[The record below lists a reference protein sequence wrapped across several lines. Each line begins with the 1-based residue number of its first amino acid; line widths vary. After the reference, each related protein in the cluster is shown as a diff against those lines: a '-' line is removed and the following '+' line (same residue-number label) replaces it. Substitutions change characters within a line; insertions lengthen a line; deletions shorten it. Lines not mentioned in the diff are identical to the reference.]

1 MIIGASGFL
10 GSRITDWLAQRNQI
24 FTVGTNSPNIEKYK
38 YINNYLNLSDE
49 QLENT
54 IRDFHTIYDASGI
67 GINTDKYSF
76 NSYLKKNSIWPSRLA
91 KACVKTNTNL
101 VWFSTIHCEKYDKN
115 TNINFDK
122 YSLSKFLG
130 EQIIKTIP
138 EWEKNILILRLGN
151 IIGAPG
157 KLYRGESNLFVMD
170 IASSLV
176 KNNKAVINSNI
187 DFEINATGLND
198 LLNYINQIKYGQKKF
213 CSSLKFKLTDLA
225 NCVKNQ
231 YENITK
237 KNSEIYFKGE
247 ILNCVKDLELPEIIN
262 LEIKELIDFYLEKN

>member
-1 MIIGASGFL
+1 MFKIYGKEDKLIGFLDHWSLRFL
-10 GSRITDWLAQRNQI
+10 GSRITDWLEQRNQI

-38 YINNYLNLSDE
+38 YINNYLNLSNE
-49 QLENT
+49 KLENT

-67 GINTDKYSF
+67 GINSDKYSF

-115 TNINFDK
+115 TNSNFDK

-151 IIGAPG
+151 IIGAP
-157 KLYRGESNLFVMD
+157 ESF
-170 IASSLV
+170 IEA
-176 KNNKAVINSNI
+176 
-187 DFEINATGLND
+187 
-198 LLNYINQIKYGQKKF
+198 NQIY
-213 CSSLKFKLTDLA
+213 LLW
-225 NCVKNQ
+225 
-231 YENITK
+231 
-237 KNSEIYFKGE
+237 
-247 ILNCVKDLELPEIIN
+247 ILLQV
-262 LEIKELIDFYLEKN
+262 